1 MLPHAHLNHSFLH
14 KFCILFHEQS
24 VSYFFISC
32 IAAFL
37 GAHVILTD
45 LPERLKLLKKNVEAN
60 LCGNVRGS
68 ASVAELTWGTNLD
81 PDFYDPFPDY
91 GISLQDSPLLW
102 ITQLLL
108 LTS

>member
-1 MLPHAHLNHSFLH
+1 MLPHAHLTHSFLH

-24 VSYFFISC
+24 VSYFLISC

-45 LPERLKLLKKNVEAN
+45 LPDRLKLLKKNVEAN
-60 LCGNVRGS
+60 LYGNVRGS
-68 ASVAELTWGTNLD
+68 AVVDELTWGTDLD
-81 PDFYDPFPDY
+81 PDFCYPFPDY

-102 ITQLLL
+102 IMQFLLL
-108 LTS
+108 SS